1 MFYWTCCL
9 ITILRNYVLVGF
21 KLESNRC
28 CLQIKLWFDIM
39 YRGPIIIGYLM
50 RHAEHVERMQQSEWI
65 SLYVAF
71 STIMAISRQKETR
84 SLDYALLLFRI
95 TSMVLYSAQYHRQH
109 YTLQAFEQFG
119 SLYMHNHDY
128 KYPARPEFELLQLG
142 PPGYKPRSIRMSH
155 RAGIGLLYSRH
166 YAECECVIPNCT
178 KLFDTVYKNITGSVD
193 NL

>member
-28 CLQIKLWFDIM
+28 CLQIKLGFNIM

-95 TSMVLYSAQYHRQH
+95 TSMVLYSAQYHRQL
-109 YTLQAFEQFG
+109 YTLHAGLWTVWITVYAQPRWQISG
-119 SLYMHNHDY
+119 
-128 KYPARPEFELLQLG
+128 PTGIRTLG
-142 PPGYKPRSIRMSH
+142 PPGYKPQSIRMSH
-155 RAGIGLLYSRH
+155 RTGIGLLYSSH